1 MKIINEKRILAYG
14 LTIVEEEKLN
24 SLLSIQNI
32 LPCKVIEKNM
42 GNVTIKEI
50 LKNIESKGNKEGK
63 EDKEGKENS
72 IELPNEKLLL
82 FSNYNDKQL
91 YALID
96 SIRQIKS
103 SETILAAV
111 TLTSINWTVSYLLRH
126 LIEEREAY
134 RKK

>member
-1 MKIINEKRILAYG
+1 MKIINEKLILAYG

-50 LKNIESKGNKEGK
+50 LQNIESK
-63 EDKEGKENS
+63 KEN

-82 FSNYNDKQL
+82 FNNYNDKQL
-91 YALID
+91 YDLID

-111 TLTSINWTVSYLLRH
+111 TPTSINWTVSYLLRH

>member
-1 MKIINEKRILAYG
+1 VKIINEKLILAYG
-14 LTIVEEEKLN
+14 LTIVEEEQLN
-24 SLLSIQNI
+24 SLLATENI
-32 LPCKVIEKNM
+32 LPCKVIKKDM
-42 GNVTIKEI
+42 GNFTIKEI
-50 LKNIESKGNKEGK
+50 LQNIESKKDN
-63 EDKEGKENS
+63 

-82 FSNYNDKQL
+82 FSNYSDKEL
-91 YALID
+91 YDLID

-111 TLTSINWTVSYLLRH
+111 TPTSIDWTVSYLFGH